1 MCCCDDR
8 ACATVFI
15 CLGWGGE
22 HRQTHV
28 VHVTRCQC
36 ELRITARGPLRGSK
50 SDERLREEHK
60 PPGVHPCCFALAL
73 VSRVFFAS
81 VWLLWS
87 HGTRQQSTRQDVDD
101 ALRLDWEASKGQ
113 AKFVFLLGV
122 EMC

>member
-1 MCCCDDR
+1 MV
-8 ACATVFI
+8 TVLVQQFSFV
-15 CLGWGGE
+15 LGGVGSTVK
-22 HRQTHV
+22 THV

-36 ELRITARGPLRGSK
+36 ELRITARGPLRSSCAGQMRRLKKNTSRQAYIHVA
-50 SDERLREEHK
+50 SRLRL
-60 PPGVHPCCFALAL
+60 FL
-73 VSRVFFAS
+73 VSFFAS

-87 HGTRQQSTRQDVDD
+87 HGTRRQSTRQDVDD